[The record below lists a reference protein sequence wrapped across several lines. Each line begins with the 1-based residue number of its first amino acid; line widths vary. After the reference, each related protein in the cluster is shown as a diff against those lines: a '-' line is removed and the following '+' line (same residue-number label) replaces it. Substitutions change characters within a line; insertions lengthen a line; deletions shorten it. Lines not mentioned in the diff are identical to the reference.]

1 MEKELI
7 RKIKKKNF
15 ENLINNQKFW
25 KNEQKDLD
33 EKILSQNSKIMSK
46 ITNLSKIDND
56 VFNLVNKW
64 Y

>member
-7 RKIKKKNF
+7 RKIKQKNF
-15 ENLINNQKFW
+15 ENLINNHNFW
-25 KNEQKDLD
+25 KNEQKDLE

-56 VFNLVNKW
+56 VFYLVNK
-64 Y
+64 

>member
-25 KNEQKDLD
+25 KNEKKDLD

-56 VFNLVNKW
+56 VFNLVNK
-64 Y
+64 

>member
-56 VFNLVNKW
+56 VFNLVNK
-64 Y
+64 

>member
-25 KNEQKDLD
+25 KNEQKDLG

-56 VFNLVNKW
+56 VFNLVNK
-64 Y
+64 

>member
-7 RKIKKKNF
+7 RKIKQKNF
-15 ENLINNQKFW
+15 GNLINNHNFW
-25 KNEQKDLD
+25 KNEQKDLE

-56 VFNLVNKW
+56 VFYLVNK
-64 Y
+64 

>member
-7 RKIKKKNF
+7 RKIKQKNF
-15 ENLINNQKFW
+15 ENLINNHNFW
-25 KNEQKDLD
+25 KNEQKDLE

-56 VFNLVNKW
+56 VFYLINK
-64 Y
+64 